1 MMKVALI
8 MQHVDSGRGG
18 AETSVGQYARHLTRR
33 ECQVHVYTT
42 STAPADNLDGVTF
55 HTIPSR
61 SWLRSLRTRNFVRRA
76 VEQISRERFD
86 VVHAVTC
93 CLDADIYQP
102 RGGSIAE
109 TSLRNL
115 AACASS
121 AGRLGRRLS
130 RAFDPNHRIALRL
143 ERRVCRQVQRP
154 IIAAVSEYV
163 ADQFSRHYRLG
174 PPRVRVIFNGVDAPQ
189 ADPAGARRNR
199 HQVRQALGV
208 AEGVVLALLVAH
220 NFKLKGLASAIRA
233 LGKVVQR
240 TDRDTR
246 LLVLGRD
253 KPLPYKK
260 LAEALG
266 VADKLIVHGPAI
278 DAWPFFHAADLLVH
292 PTYYDAC
299 SRVVLEALT
308 AGLPV
313 ITTRHNGA
321 AEAITDGQEGYVID
335 SANDIDALADRWL
348 RLTDADLRRACRDHA
363 LAKRKCVSMS
373 RHVDQMLALYRE
385 VAAGRDGKGQP

>member
-1 MMKVALI
+1 MKVALI

-18 AETSVGQYARHLTRR
+18 AETSVGQYTRHLARR
-33 ECQVHVYTT
+33 GCQVHLYTT
-42 STAPADNLDGVTF
+42 SAAPSEDLGGITF

-61 SWLRSLRTRNFVRRA
+61 SPLRSLRTRRFVRQA
-76 VEQISRERFD
+76 VEHIGRERFD

-93 CLDADIYQP
+93 CPDADIYQP
-102 RGGSIAE
+102 RGGTIAE
-109 TSLRNL
+109 TTLRNL
-115 AACASS
+115 AACSGV
-121 AGRLGRRLS
+121 AGRLARCLV
-130 RAFDPNHRIALRL
+130 RAIDPNHRLALRL
-143 ERRVCRQVQRP
+143 ERQVCRQAQPP
-154 IIAAVSEYV
+154 IIAAVSDYV
-163 ADQFSRHYRLG
+163 ADQFRRHYDLG
-174 PPRVRVIFNGVDAPQ
+174 PPRVRVIFNGVDAPE
-189 ADPAGARRNR
+189 ADPASVRRDR
-199 HQVRQALGV
+199 RQVRQALGLD
-208 AEGVVLALLVAH
+208 EGVVLALLVAH

-233 LGKVVQR
+233 LARVVQR

-253 KPLPYKK
+253 KSRDYKN
-260 LAEALG
+260 LAEVLG
-266 VADKLIVHGPAI
+266 VLDRLIVHGPAA

-299 SRVVLEALT
+299 SRVVLEALA

-321 AEAITDGQEGYVID
+321 SEVITDGQEGYVIY
-335 SANDIDALADRWL
+335 SASDIEALADRWL

-363 LAKRKCVSMS
+363 LAKRKYVSMS

-385 VAAGRDGKGQP
+385 VAAACGKRGQP